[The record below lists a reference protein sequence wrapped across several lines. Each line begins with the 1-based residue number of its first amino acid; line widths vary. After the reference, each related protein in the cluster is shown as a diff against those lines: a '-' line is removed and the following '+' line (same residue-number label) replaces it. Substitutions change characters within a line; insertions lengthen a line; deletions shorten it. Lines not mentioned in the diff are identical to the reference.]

1 MYRVAGDM
9 APCMSMATCEA
20 IERQLRER
28 QTAVNIENSDRET
41 TDPHADPPF
50 LVDPTRLYSPD
61 GHTVDGKWLMTVAK
75 MNDVK
80 GRHLDPASVH
90 AAFGDQFMRTLV
102 NDENFDEQDAIEELQ
117 EALRQEWGETE
128 EGELGWREEHRVD
141 VFRNAVRAGRGDA
154 SADEF
159 LRSFCHAVDQLV
171 TMAD

>member
-1 MYRVAGDM
+1 MALRTKVDAINDM
-9 APCMSMATCEA
+9 R
-20 IERQLRER
+20 RQLRER

-117 EALRQEWGETE
+117 EADRSGARPR
-128 EGELGWREEHRVD
+128 RESSVGA
-141 VFRNAVRAGRGDA
+141 RNTVWTCSATLSGPDGVTPLLMNSSVRFAMLLI
-154 SADEF
+154 SW
-159 LRSFCHAVDQLV
+159 
-171 TMAD
+171 